1 MKTVKTRMRGV
12 IDPIVLGFLLAAAG
26 TAVGLN
32 ATDEEAASKQ
42 DAQAAQ
48 VERATVTEVA
58 RTED

>member
-1 MKTVKTRMRGV
+1 
-12 IDPIVLGFLLAAAG
+12 
-26 TAVGLN
+26 VGLN